1 LTTIHTLVPDVYE
14 LLQTKGWYN
23 GDLTSYLTDNINQR
37 LEAQWGSDTASKSSL
52 RLSRMGDCCPKAL
65 WYSIHRPEEAE
76 PLPSWAIF
84 KYSYGHIIEALA
96 LTLAKAAGHRV
107 EGEQDELVVDGI
119 KGHRDAVIDG
129 CVVDVKSATSF
140 KVAESRRGSLEKS
153 DSFGYLDQLD
163 GYVLGSAND
172 PLVTVKDKG
181 YLWFIDKTL
190 GHMNVYEHPARPE
203 RIRNRIERSKRIV
216 ECSSAP
222 PCECGTRERGSS
234 GNIELDVRASYS
246 PYKHS
251 CFPSLR
257 TFLYA
262 DGPVYLSRVEETP
275 KHHGIPIT
283 EVDRQGRIVYGR

>member
-1 LTTIHTLVPDVYE
+1 
-14 LLQTKGWYN
+14 
-23 GDLTSYLTDNINQR
+23 
-37 LEAQWGSDTASKSSL
+37 
-52 RLSRMGDCCPKAL
+52 MGDCCPRAL
-65 WYSIHRPEEAE
+65 WYSLHHPERAE
-76 PLPSWAIF
+76 PLPAWANF
-84 KYSYGHIIEALA
+84 KYLYGHLIEALA

-140 KVAESRRGSLEKS
+140 GVAKSRKNFEES

-163 GYVLGSAND
+163 GYILGSAND

-190 GHMNVYEHPARPE
+190 GHMHVYEHTARPD
-203 RIRNRIERSKRIV
+203 RILRRINSYKRIV
-216 ECSSAP
+216 ESSTVP
-222 PCECGTRERGSS
+222 TCECGTRPRGSS

-246 PYKHS
+246 SFKHQ

-257 TFLYA
+257 TFLYS
-262 DGPVYLSRVEETP
+262 DGPVYLSRVS
-275 KHHGIPIT
+275 KIPDVPEI
-283 EVDRQGRIVYGR
+283 DRQGRIVYH

>member
-1 LTTIHTLVPDVYE
+1 MKTIDTLVPDVYE

-23 GDLTSYLTDNINQR
+23 GDLASYLTNNINQR
-37 LEAQWGSDTASKSSL
+37 LEAQWGETDFTSTL
-52 RLSRMGDCCPKAL
+52 RLSRMGDCCSKAL

-129 CVVDVKSATSF
+129 CLVDVKSATSF
-140 KVAESRRGSLEKS
+140 KVAESRKGSLEKN

-190 GHMNVYEHPARPE
+190 GHMHVYEHTARPE
-203 RIRNRIERSKRIV
+203 RLLHRINEYKIIV
-216 ECSSAP
+216 ERDSAP
-222 PCECGTRERGSS
+222 ACTCGTRARGAS

-246 PYKHS
+246 SFKHS
-251 CFPSLR
+251 CFPHLR

-262 DGPVYLSRVEETP
+262 DGPVYLSRVSETP
-275 KHHGIPIT
+275 KHHGVPLT
-283 EVDRQGRIVYGR
+283 EIDRQGRIIYH

>member
-1 LTTIHTLVPDVYE
+1 MKTINTLVPDVYS
-14 LLQTKGWYN
+14 LLQTKGWW
-23 GDLTSYLTDNINQR
+23 TDELNNYCTTAVGQR
-37 LEAQWGSDTASKSSL
+37 LRAAHNNDGGERIGSL
-52 RLSRMGDCCPKAL
+52 RLSRMGNCCPRQL
-65 WYSIHRPEEAE
+65 WYSIHHPELAE
-76 PLPSWAIF
+76 QLPPWAIF

-107 EGEQDELVVDGI
+107 EGEQDELDVLGI

-140 KVAESRRGSLEKS
+140 KVAESKRGSLEKS

-163 GYVLGSAND
+163 GYILGSAND

-190 GHMNVYEHPARPE
+190 GHMHVYEHTARPE
-203 RIRNRIERSKRIV
+203 RLLHRVNEYKIIV
-216 ECSSAP
+216 ERNSAP
-222 PCECGTRERGSS
+222 TCTCETRARGTS

-246 PYKHS
+246 PFKHS
-251 CFPSLR
+251 CFPHLR

-262 DGPVYLSRVEETP
+262 DGPVYLSRVSKTP
-275 KHHGIPIT
+275 DVPEI
-283 EVDRQGRIVYGR
+283 DRQGRIVYGR